1 MEYNLRTLSRTPSGV
16 PFGKTCLV
24 LLPPPHHHREGLNDQ
39 CSGFR
44 YALIS
49 ALSHKKFRVDAPHS
63 MGRYKEETGGLLS
76 QVEDF

>member
-1 MEYNLRTLSRTPSGV
+1 MSISLRLDSSPVSNNTKSKKEVGV
-16 PFGKTCLV
+16 IRVFCGEPEILD
-24 LLPPPHHHREGLNDQ
+24 DQ
-39 CSGFR
+39 HVT
-44 YALIS
+44 S